1 MVTQDFL
8 NSQEYATKRAAI
20 NREINRN
27 TYKPSTVSAER
38 WQKTKSER
46 TQLAEYKTNVLTDLL
61 TAGLNP
67 KRRMNV
73 SAPIHIVLW

>member
-46 TQLAEYKTNVLTDLL
+46 TQLAEYKANVLTDLL

-73 SAPIHIVLW
+73 SARVHIVFW